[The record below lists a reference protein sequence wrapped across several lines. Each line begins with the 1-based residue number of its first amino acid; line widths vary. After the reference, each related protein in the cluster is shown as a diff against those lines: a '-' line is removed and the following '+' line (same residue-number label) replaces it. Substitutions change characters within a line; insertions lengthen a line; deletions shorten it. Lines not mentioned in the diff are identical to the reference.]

1 MLGIQDTHVTKSLGT
16 IRIQY
21 WIRILRIVLVSNV
34 LATTKNE
41 NGGDVEVKHQ
51 WVVSRGL
58 KYLNIED
65 WNISTRKC
73 ATVPRSYKWPLNN
86 HFKDCI
92 YLVCSSTAMCTL
104 RLEHSLV
111 RKYRIWVFQNVDGS
125 CNSKSP
131 RVATLSE
138 EQSLQVHLEIVVIKF
153 TLWSNAKE
161 GCFCYAFA
169 WLIMLGS

>member
-58 KYLNIED
+58 QYLYIKLWKSKFKKVEKVGEKYTQMRYSTTAVQMAIE
-65 WNISTRKC
+65 
-73 ATVPRSYKWPLNN
+73 
-86 HFKDCI
+86 
-92 YLVCSSTAMCTL
+92 
-104 RLEHSLV
+104 
-111 RKYRIWVFQNVDGS
+111 
-125 CNSKSP
+125 
-131 RVATLSE
+131 
-138 EQSLQVHLEIVVIKF
+138 
-153 TLWSNAKE
+153 
-161 GCFCYAFA
+161 
-169 WLIMLGS
+169 